1 MKPIPSCCICAL
13 LLFPA
18 GRLYSQTDTW
28 HPMSARPEIAP
39 RSSTDSSVL
48 FSGRP
53 TLSFSGSGNP
63 SANGCWTRTVTV
75 EPETHYR
82 FRSHFRSQNVDDL
95 SRSVLAHLRWLD
107 AKGDVITP
115 VEYPAT
121 LRGENP
127 QGWRRI
133 EQTYLSPK
141 GAVRARMELVYRWDG
156 DGRVW
161 FEPASFEKTGA
172 PEPRPVRMATVKYR
186 PPTGST
192 VEKNLE
198 GFGQY
203 IGKAAALKADIVC
216 LPEGITQVGTGK
228 SYAEC
233 AEPVPGPTT
242 EFLGKLARTHRMYI
256 VAGITEREKDT
267 IYNTAVLLDRSGKLA
282 GTYRKVCLPREEIDG
297 GVTPGEE
304 FRAFDTDFGRI
315 GIMIC
320 WDVAFPEPARQL
332 MLEGAE
338 VIFLPIWGGNTTLA
352 RARAIENQV
361 YLVSSSYDM
370 ETGIFGL
377 EGELMAEASEQQP
390 VVTVEVDLGKKKD
403 WWWLGDFRNRIP
415 REFPPK
421 RSIRG
426 GR

>member
-1 MKPIPSCCICAL
+1 MKQIFPFVLPVL
-13 LLFPA
+13 FLFPGGQVYA
-18 GRLYSQTDTW
+18 QLDTW
-28 HPMSARPEIAP
+28 QSFSARPELAP
-39 RSSTDSSVL
+39 GSSTDSSVL

-53 TLSFSGSGNP
+53 TLSLSGNGNL
-63 SANGCWTRTVTV
+63 SVNGCWIRTVTV
-75 EPETHYR
+75 EPETYYR
-82 FRSHFRSQNVDDL
+82 FRSHFRFQKVDDL

-107 AKGDVITP
+107 SKGEVITP
-115 VEYPAT
+115 MEYPAT
-121 LRGENP
+121 VRGEDP
-127 QGWRRI
+127 PGWRRI
-133 EQTYLSPK
+133 EQIYRSPK
-141 GAVRARMELVYRWDG
+141 GAVQARLELVYRWDS

-161 FEPASFEKTGA
+161 FEPATLEKTGA
-172 PEPRPVRMATVKYR
+172 PQPRPVRMATVKYR
-186 PPTGST
+186 PPAGST
-192 VEKNLE
+192 TEKNLE
-198 GFGQY
+198 GFAKHVAQ
-203 IGKAAALKADIVC
+203 AAAQKADIVC
-216 LPEGITQVGTGK
+216 LPEGITMVSTAK
-228 SYAEC
+228 SYRES

-242 EFLGKLARTHRMYI
+242 EFLGNLARTYRMYI
-256 VAGITEREKDT
+256 VAGITERERDT
-267 IYNTAVLLDRSGKLA
+267 IYNTAVLLDRNGKLA

-338 VIFLPIWGGNTTLA
+338 AIFMPIWGGNTTLA

-377 EGELMAEASEQQP
+377 EGELMAEASEKQP

-403 WWWLGDFRNRIP
+403 WWWLGDFENRIP

-421 RSIRG
+421 RTIRG
-426 GR
+426 EK